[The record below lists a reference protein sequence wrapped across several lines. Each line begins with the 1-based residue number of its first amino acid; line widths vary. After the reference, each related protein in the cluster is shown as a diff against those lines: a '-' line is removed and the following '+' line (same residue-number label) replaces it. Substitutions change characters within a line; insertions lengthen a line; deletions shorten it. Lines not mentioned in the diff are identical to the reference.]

1 MFTDMVGYTALM
13 QSNEEQAMEVLQ
25 RHNRLLRPFFPKFH
39 GREVKAIGDSFLVE
53 FESALD
59 ALRCAAEIQSFL
71 RDYNY
76 SSRDEWKI
84 NLRVGIHL
92 GDVIHREG
100 DVFGDAVNI
109 ASRIEPLAEP
119 GGVVMSEQVYDQVR
133 NKSELEFVSMGEK
146 SLKNVSSPV
155 PVYTVRIQGT
165 GARPEVPEAGARRIA
180 VLPFVSMSPDPNDEF
195 FADGLTEE
203 LIDRLCQVKE
213 LAVIARTSVMNYKN
227 KEKNASQIGRELR
240 AGALVEG
247 SIRKAG
253 NKIRV
258 TAQLIN
264 ASTEE
269 HLWSSKYDRDL
280 SDIFAVQT
288 DIAENVAG
296 ALELK
301 LLAKPEAPPTRDL
314 EAYTMYLKAKQLAF
328 QGISAG
334 TRQARALL
342 EEVVARDP
350 KFAKGYALLV
360 ATIWTLASSE
370 EDYPGAIARAEA
382 AAKKA
387 LELAPESAESHVALA
402 MTLSANDRFEEAE
415 SELEE
420 AVQVNPNSSDALTLL
435 GFNHYSFGRLE
446 EGLSTYRKAFSLDPL
461 SLHAGMCVA
470 DGLRMLGRVDEAI
483 EFIDGLKSSSPD
495 SPRPHL
501 ELSACYAQS
510 KKFAEAERE
519 MNIASSLDP
528 GSLEIKLNQGWLYAM
543 MGKKTEAEG
552 ALASLMGAPLTLRD
566 AALFQIK
573 GMLGDLD
580 SAFDALMRMADRHA
594 WYAFVKADPLFEP
607 LRRDLRFTEFCRK
620 VGLPV

>member
-1 MFTDMVGYTALM
+1 MFTDMVGYTALT

-25 RHNRLLRPFFPKFH
+25 RHNRLIRPFFPKFH

-53 FESALD
+53 FDSALD
-59 ALRCAAEIQSFL
+59 ALRCATEIQSYL

-109 ASRIEPLAEP
+109 ASRIEPLADP
-119 GGVVMSEQVYDQVR
+119 GGVVVSEQVYAQVN
-133 NKSELEFVSMGEK
+133 NKSGLEFVSLGEK
-146 SLKNVSSPV
+146 ALKNVSSPV
-155 PVYTVRIQGT
+155 GVYA
-165 GARPEVPEAGARRIA
+165 ARPPTTPERHAEAQKESTRIA

-240 AGALVEG
+240 ASALVEG

-269 HLWSSKYDRDL
+269 HLWSSRYDRDL
-280 SDIFAVQT
+280 QDIFAVQT

-301 LLAKPEAPPTRDL
+301 LLAKPDSPPTQNL
-314 EAYTMYLKAKQLAF
+314 EAYTMFLKAQQLSGE
-328 QGISAG
+328 GINSS
-334 TRQARALL
+334 RRRARALL

-350 KFAKGYALLV
+350 KFARGYSLLV
-360 ATIWTLASSE
+360 ATIWLSAGSG
-370 EDYPGAIARAEA
+370 EDYAAAISEAEA

-387 LELAPESAESHVALA
+387 LELAPESAESHVAYA
-402 MTLSANDRFEEAE
+402 MALTANDRFADAE
-415 SELEE
+415 RELER
-420 AVQVNPNSSDALTLL
+420 AVQLNPNSADALALL
-435 GFNHYSFGRLE
+435 GFNHYGFGRLE
-446 EGLSTYRKAFSLDPL
+446 EGLACWRRALSLDPL
-461 SLHAGMCVA
+461 SSHAELHVA
-470 DGLRMLGRVDEAI
+470 TGLRMSGRVKEAVEI
-483 EFIDGLKSSSPD
+483 LERMKSSNPD

-501 ELSACYAQS
+501 GLAACYSQS
-510 KKFAEAERE
+510 GEFGKSEEELRLALE
-519 MNIASSLDP
+519 LDP
-528 GSLEIKLNQGWLYAM
+528 GSAEIKMDQGWLYAL
-543 MGKKTEAEG
+543 MGRRDEAEQVLEG
-552 ALASLMGAPLTLRD
+552 MMKEPLTLRD
-566 AALFQIK
+566 AALFTI
-573 GMLGDLD
+573 GGALGKMD
-580 SAFDALMRMADRHA
+580 SAFSALMRMADRHS
-594 WYAFVKADPLFEP
+594 WYAFIKADPLYEAC
-607 LRRDLRFTEFCRK
+607 RRDARFTEFCRK
-620 VGLPV
+620 VGLPP